1 MAIAV
6 DNLADAE
13 SLTEADKEKEEEKE
27 KAKALRRSASK
38 SPVDDE
44 KQVCGT
50 SCSQELRVRVNRSER
65 EIKIIYSIL
74 TLTFSHNIP
83 KKGFVYAG
91 CSGRTY

>member
-1 MAIAV
+1 MFLAIAV

-44 KQVCGT
+44 KQVCGV
-50 SCSQELRVRVNRSER
+50 SCSQRFVFMWLEKKAKYKLEQIQSRNY
-65 EIKIIYSIL
+65 KL
-74 TLTFSHNIP
+74 TCVFFKYTTF
-83 KKGFVYAG
+83 
-91 CSGRTY
+91 